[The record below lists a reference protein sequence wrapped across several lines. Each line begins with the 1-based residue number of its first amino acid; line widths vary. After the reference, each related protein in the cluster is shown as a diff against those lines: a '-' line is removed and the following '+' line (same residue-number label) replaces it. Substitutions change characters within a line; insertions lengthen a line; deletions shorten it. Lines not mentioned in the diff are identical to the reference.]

1 MISSFVWN
9 PEEGGREFE
18 GMIDF
23 TELLSRKDHVIWVDL
38 SEPTDEESYI
48 LTHDFKF
55 HPLAI
60 EDVLSEM
67 SRPKV
72 DDYDNYLF
80 VVFLVAS
87 GRPGGEDDLPF
98 KEIGLFLTQNCVV
111 TVHFQR
117 LRVIDAIFARLHK
130 DERFISRGADFF
142 FHTVLDHLADTYS
155 QTLQVIE
162 AETDKIEDDVFEE
175 PDSEIVKRIFTI
187 RRDVLQ
193 VKRTIGPL
201 REVIGQLARA
211 KFSRIGPRTAIYF
224 SDINDHLARFSDE
237 ADEHRDALNSSLE
250 VYYSNVSTRTNEIMK
265 FLTIFTAILLP
276 PSFIV
281 GFYGMNFK
289 TFAPGLD
296 WEYGWLFVLVL
307 ILVIISGLML
317 FFRKKKWI

>member
-18 GMIDF
+18 GMINF
-23 TELLSRKDHVIWVDL
+23 SELLTKKDHVFWVDL

-72 DDYDNYLF
+72 DDYEDYIF

-98 KEIGLFLTQNCVV
+98 KEIGLFLTRNCVV

-117 LRVIDAIFARLHK
+117 LKVIDSIFARLHK

-142 FHTVLDHLADTYS
+142 FHTVLDHLADTYF
-155 QTLQVIE
+155 QTLLVIE
-162 AETDKIEDDVFEE
+162 AETDKIEDDVFED
-175 PDSEIVKRIFTI
+175 PDPEIVKRIFTI

-193 VKRTIGPL
+193 IKRTIAPL
-201 REVIGQLARA
+201 REVVAQFARA
-211 KFSRIGPRTAIYF
+211 KFSRIGERTSIYF
-224 SDINDHLARFSDE
+224 SDIYDHLARISDE

-250 VYYSNVSTRTNEIMK
+250 VYYSNVSTRTNEIIK

-281 GFYGMNFK
+281 GFYGMNFT
-289 TFAPGLD
+289 TFAPGLE
-296 WEYGWLFVLVL
+296 WEYGYVFVLAI
-307 ILVIISGLML
+307 ILMVVGGLLL
-317 FFRKKKWI
+317 FFRKRKWI